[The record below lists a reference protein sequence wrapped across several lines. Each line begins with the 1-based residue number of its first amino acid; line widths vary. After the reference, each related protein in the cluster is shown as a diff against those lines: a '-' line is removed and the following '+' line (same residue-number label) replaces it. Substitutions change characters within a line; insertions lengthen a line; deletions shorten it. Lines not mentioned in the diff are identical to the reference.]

1 VVVGGRGLLTLFQ
14 SSYKNFKGSFLKIQ
28 ASPQKPDL
36 LEGFPL
42 YWTQNPN
49 LVGARQ
55 LGDLE
60 SQEREHCLLLE
71 QLKTIF
77 ETKQVLSYEYQP
89 ANLKLYIGLYS
100 DNWFFCLFVIVL
112 PNSCYIPVES
122 RMGMSKQDLARRLKS
137 IRAPLLPRP
146 AVGEVLTRATE
157 TLQISSD
164 DKETV
169 SESGLKRRRR
179 GLVTRV
185 PAEAIT
191 TLSQSRP
198 EQATSSIGSLHL
210 EGSSSGGQSFWD
222 SSYQHVSHSLA
233 HNVFEGDL
241 QCLLNQ
247 DLSSVQEDICAFLHK
262 AEVSTIALC
271 KKLNQMN
278 LIEEKKNK
286 EISAAKVE
294 IARLNVELVE
304 YENLKRKLK
313 EEETRS
319 AELGIALKEAM
330 RKSDEIEVH
339 FRRLEM
345 DAEEK
350 EKSWCEQ
357 EEKMANEAAT
367 TYGVGFEAALE
378 QVRLL
383 CPTADL
389 SGVDAE
395 KVVIDGNFVDG

>member
-1 VVVGGRGLLTLFQ
+1 
-14 SSYKNFKGSFLKIQ
+14 
-28 ASPQKPDL
+28 
-36 LEGFPL
+36 
-42 YWTQNPN
+42 
-49 LVGARQ
+49 
-55 LGDLE
+55 
-60 SQEREHCLLLE
+60 
-71 QLKTIF
+71 
-77 ETKQVLSYEYQP
+77 
-89 ANLKLYIGLYS
+89 
-100 DNWFFCLFVIVL
+100 
-112 PNSCYIPVES
+112 
-122 RMGMSKQDLARRLKS
+122 MGMSKQDLARRLKS